1 MLAVILT
8 VFFMNGE
15 RLGLITAV
23 RDDDAE
29 RNENNSL
36 FTDNDLAS
44 DWDESGA
51 VRITLDGEKATVS
64 GGRAYSDGGSVI
76 ISSSGRYTVSGSLTD
91 GNIKVDAGKNA
102 KVFIKLCSVD
112 IYALPLKIR

>member
-1 MLAVILT
+1 MSSHKFFDIICIAVTMLAVILT

-36 FTDNDLAS
+36 FTDNDLAH

-51 VRITLDGEKATVS
+51 VRITLDG
-64 GGRAYSDGGSVI
+64 
-76 ISSSGRYTVSGSLTD
+76 
-91 GNIKVDAGKNA
+91 
-102 KVFIKLCSVD
+102 
-112 IYALPLKIR
+112 